1 MVLTQRGDG
10 QRRDAGR
17 VHTILCRGRG
27 DETAERRAK
36 PVKQESIVERLA
48 VEAIGL
54 GADELEVEYKD
65 GCEWA
70 FAAKAGL
77 GFGIAS
83 YRSSSPE
90 AGALRDELH
99 RLTKRKRRIVV
110 VDGLRYELRGHSYD
124 SFGEEAYRVDLRR
137 V

>member
-1 MVLTQRGDG
+1 MVSDVLP
-10 QRRDAGR
+10 AGP
-17 VHTILCRGRG
+17 ILSF
-27 DETAERRAK
+27 RAGEVMK
-36 PVKQESIVERLA
+36 RLSEGPSPVKQESIVERLA
-48 VEAIGL
+48 VEAIRL

-65 GCEWA
+65 GYEWA
-70 FAAKAGL
+70 FAAKAGM

-83 YRSSSPE
+83 FRSSNPE

-99 RLTKRKRRIVV
+99 RLAKRKRRIVM
-110 VDGLRYELRGHSYD
+110 VDGLRYELRGRIYD

>member
-1 MVLTQRGDG
+1 VEEVMKRLSEGPSPG
-10 QRRDAGR
+10 
-17 VHTILCRGRG
+17 
-27 DETAERRAK
+27 
-36 PVKQESIVERLA
+36 KQESIVERLA

-83 YRSSSPE
+83 FRSSSPE

-99 RLTKRKRRIVV
+99 RLAKRKRRIVV

>member
-1 MVLTQRGDG
+1 MKRLSKTQSPV
-10 QRRDAGR
+10 RR
-17 VHTILCRGRG
+17 
-27 DETAERRAK
+27 
-36 PVKQESIVERLA
+36 ESIVEQLA

-65 GCEWA
+65 GYEWA
-70 FAAKAGL
+70 FVTKAGM
-77 GFGIAS
+77 GFSIAS
-83 YRSSSPE
+83 FRSSSPE

-99 RLTKRKRRIVV
+99 RLTKRKRRIVM

-124 SFGEEAYRVDLRR
+124 SFGEDAYRVDLRR

>member
-1 MVLTQRGDG
+1 MKRLSEG
-10 QRRDAGR
+10 QSP
-17 VHTILCRGRG
+17 LQ
-27 DETAERRAK
+27 
-36 PVKQESIVERLA
+36 QESIVERLA

-65 GCEWA
+65 GYEWA
-70 FAAKAGL
+70 FAAKNGM
-77 GFGIAS
+77 GFSIAS
-83 YRSSSPE
+83 FRSSSPE

-99 RLTKRKRRIVV
+99 RLTKRKRRILV

-124 SFGEEAYRVDLRR
+124 SFGEEAYRVDLQR